1 LLQADYLT
9 PSHAGV
15 VHGHDLDEFF
25 ITPGQQRRTFGDEQ
39 RLQRRSP
46 RHLLRRLCSGGP
58 CVSDCGARL
67 RRIIAALVRMSPA
80 ACASPRMNDST
91 LRQVLADVL
100 DSGIPLGAHG
110 SL

>member
-39 RLQRRSP
+39 RLHRRSP

-58 CVSDCGARL
+58 CVSDCGAALAPDHRRVGENEPGRL
-67 RRIIAALVRMSPA
+67 RVPE
-80 ACASPRMNDST
+80 DE
-91 LRQVLADVL
+91 
-100 DSGIPLGAHG
+100 
-110 SL
+110 